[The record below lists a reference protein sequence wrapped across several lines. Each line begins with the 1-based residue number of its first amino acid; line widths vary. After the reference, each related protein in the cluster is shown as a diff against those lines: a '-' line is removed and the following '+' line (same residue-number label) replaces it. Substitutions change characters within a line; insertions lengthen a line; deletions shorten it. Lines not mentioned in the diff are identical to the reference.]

1 MWPWANHWN
10 FPSAHWF
17 LCLQNSCKGTSWG
30 RIRRKVTKW
39 RQLLWVLLAK
49 VLLQIHTLD
58 SRKQRPYKCKI
69 ILICTSSPCACQ
81 GWRWELCFF
90 FLFWASLS
98 TCNLIPTV
106 FPVIISF
113 LLYLSPLLTLTLSE
127 LTHVSRVAERR
138 LELRTNSFAGRRYIS
153 PQNEPW
159 APWLPSVPQLCGS
172 RLVWPG
178 SRLVEGLGH
187 IGNLEVPG
195 LVSTATG
202 QRTEMLCFFLFA
214 LNHLFFFF
222 N

>member
-1 MWPWANHWN
+1 M
-10 FPSAHWF
+10 S
-17 LCLQNSCKGTSWG
+17 G
-30 RIRRKVTKW
+30 VT
-39 RQLLWVLLAK
+39 VG
-49 VLLQIHTLD
+49 VM
-58 SRKQRPYKCKI
+58 
-69 ILICTSSPCACQ
+69 
-81 GWRWELCFF
+81 FF
-90 FLFWASLS
+90 FSLLSISFYLQFDSNCFPCHHLF
-98 TCNLIPTV
+98 PTV
-106 FPVIISF
+106 
-113 LLYLSPLLTLTLSE
+113 SE
-127 LTHVSRVAERR
+127 PPSHLDLVWTHVSRVAERR

-222 N
+222 FLTSFCPGVWSVNNLLFSLPRILYLN

>member
-49 VLLQIHTLD
+49 VLLQMHTRD

-69 ILICTSSPCACQ
+69 TLICTSSPCACQ

-127 LTHVSRVAERR
+127 LTCHEWQSGD
-138 LELRTNSFAGRRYIS
+138 LNSGQTPS
-153 PQNEPW
+153 PGGDIFLLKMN
-159 APWLPSVPQLCGS
+159 
-172 RLVWPG
+172 
-178 SRLVEGLGH
+178 
-187 IGNLEVPG
+187 PG
-195 LVSTATG
+195 LPGFLLCLSCVDHGWCDRGPDLLRASDISATWRFQG
-202 QRTEMLCFFLFA
+202 WCPQWLVRGLKCFAFFYL
-214 LNHLFFFF
+214 HLIIFFFFF